1 MGRFANEGGV
11 QYLVRWKGFDDS
23 DEDTWE
29 PLDSL
34 LGSAQQAIERFEK
47 AKPNAKAATAA
58 ISANADPPR
67 EVLPPRVAGKKTH
80 NIFCAILYL
89 VLQMI
94 ILPRQARGKH
104 RGNAL
109 KKRYCCLQRASS

>member
-1 MGRFANEGGV
+1 MARFANEGGV

-34 LGSAQQAIERFEK
+34 GSAQQAIERFEN

-67 EVLPPRVAGKKTH
+67 EVPPSRVAGKKTQ
-80 NIFCAILYL
+80 NIFCAIL
-89 VLQMI
+89 
-94 ILPRQARGKH
+94 H
-104 RGNAL
+104 
-109 KKRYCCLQRASS
+109 

>member
-1 MGRFANEGGV
+1 MGRFAIEGGV

-34 LGSAQQAIERFEK
+34 GSAQQAIERFEN
-47 AKPNAKAATAA
+47 AKPNAKAAAAA
-58 ISANADPPR
+58 IGTKAKPPR
-67 EVLPPRVAGKKTH
+67 EAPPPRVAGKKTH
-80 NIFCAILYL
+80 ICCAILYL

-94 ILPRQARGKH
+94 TLPRQARGKC
-104 RGNAL
+104 RERTQ
-109 KKRYCCLQRASS
+109 KEIRFLQRASS

>member
-1 MGRFANEGGV
+1 MGRFAIEGGV

-47 AKPNAKAATAA
+47 AKATTDGASGTDQDDQEYDVKE
-58 ISANADPPR
+58 ITGKR
-67 EVLPPRVAGKKTH
+67 THEGKKT
-80 NIFCAILYL
+80 
-89 VLQMI
+89 
-94 ILPRQARGKH
+94 RR
-104 RGNAL
+104 
-109 KKRYCCLQRASS
+109 